1 MLRGLGNGHPRQ
13 IFIGCLTTSGAFI
26 RHAERREPVLV
37 GGKTNFHKM
46 ANLVAI
52 VGRPNVGKSTLFN
65 RLTQTRHAIVSDTA
79 GTTRDRQYGK
89 CQWNGREFSVVD
101 TGGWVVKSD
110 DIFEDAIRKQVLVA
124 TEEADL
130 VLFLVDTETGVTD
143 WDEDVAMI
151 LRRTKLPVILVAN
164 KVDNSGEYYQA
175 AEFYKLGLG
184 DPVCI
189 SAATGGGTGDL
200 LDLLLEKLADAP
212 DEGIE
217 EEIPRFAV
225 VGRPNAGKSSIINA
239 FIGEDRNIVTE
250 IAGTTRDSIY
260 TRYNKFGFDFYL
272 VDTAGIR
279 RKNKVTEDL
288 EFYSVMRSIR
298 SIENSDVCI
307 LMLDATRGIEA
318 QDMNIFQLIQR
329 NNKSLVVVVNKWDL
343 VENKDQKVI
352 STFENAIRQRM
363 APFVDF
369 PIIFASALTKQ
380 RIFKV
385 LETAKEVYQNRKI
398 HIGTTKLNEV
408 MLPIIEATP
417 PQSVKGKYIKIKY
430 CSQLPN
436 TQIPSFV
443 FYANLPQYVKE
454 QYRRFLENK
463 IRENWQL
470 HGCPI
475 NVFIRQ
481 K

>member
-1 MLRGLGNGHPRQ
+1 MLW
-13 IFIGCLTTSGAFI
+13 
-26 RHAERREPVLV
+26 
-37 GGKTNFHKM
+37 GGKRPIKM

-130 VLFLVDTETGVTD
+130 VLFLVDAETGVTD

-184 DPVCI
+184 DPICI

-200 LDLLLEKLADAP
+200 LDLVLEKLKDAP
-212 DEGIE
+212 DESIDQD
-217 EEIPRFAV
+217 IPRFAV

-260 TRYNKFGFDFYL
+260 TRYTKFGFDFYL

-352 STFENAIRQRM
+352 TTFENAIRSRM

-463 IRENWQL
+463 MRENWQL

-475 NVFIRQ
+475 NIFIRQ